1 MYLKYC
7 EGKDLEILRSKYR
20 NEIESLPLKNDDSTY
35 KNFIIYDFVMNSNGE
50 KNKFVD
56 CGAGPSSLAWLLC
69 EHFEEGHMIDIS
81 VKNSF
86 QRKNLYHNIGDF
98 FTYIES
104 HEDNTINYALDGCS
118 LTHFEYGEN
127 GNTGLLKAADSL
139 YRKIKKGGY
148 VVIASD
154 VIAHTD
160 ESYHNQNEFVKV
172 DDIFLSKN
180 KLVKG
185 SMKLI
190 EKNEFE
196 SLKHSIK
203 IEKIEAGG
211 SVANTMAG
219 ISYLK
224 GNASFIGKIN
234 TDEFGKIYKKSL
246 EKINVN
252 FSYIEKDENLPTG
265 ASIIFITPDSERTMC
280 TYLGISSQ
288 LSKNDIDEKNI
299 KDYEIIF
306 LEGYLWDKGMSEQM
320 FKQVINL
327 AKKNN
332 IKIAMSLSDIFCVSR
347 HREDFFKL
355 FINDLDI
362 LIGNENE
369 INELMQKNNLLD
381 SLNELKN
388 INKLIIIT
396 RSENG
401 SVTVL
406 NNEITN
412 CESVKVEKVLDLT
425 GAGDLFAAGFLKEYL
440 DKSNIKKCLQTGS
453 NLAAKIIQK
462 VGARLN

>member
-1 MYLKYC
+1 MSK
-7 EGKDLEILRSKYR
+7 KILGIG
-20 NEIESLPLKNDDSTY
+20 NAI
-35 KNFIIYDFVMNSNGE
+35 
-50 KNKFVD
+50 VD
-56 CGAGPSSLAWLLC
+56 
-69 EHFEEGHMIDIS
+69 
-81 VKNSF
+81 V
-86 QRKNLYHNIGDF
+86 
-98 FTYIES
+98 
-104 HEDNTINYALDGCS
+104 
-118 LTHFEYGEN
+118 
-127 GNTGLLKAADSL
+127 
-139 YRKIKKGGY
+139 
-148 VVIASD
+148 
-154 VIAHTD
+154 
-160 ESYHNQNEFVKV
+160 FVKV
-172 DDIFLSKN
+172 DDDFLLKN
-180 KLVKG
+180 NLTKG

-190 EKNEFE
+190 EKQEFE
-196 SLKHSIK
+196 SIKKTIK

-219 ISYLK
+219 IAYL
-224 GNASFIGKIN
+224 GGHASFIGKVN
-234 TDEFGKIYKKSL
+234 SDEFGKIYKKSL
-246 EKINVN
+246 EKISIS
-252 FSYIEKDENLPTG
+252 FLYSEKEENLSTG

-288 LSKNDIDEKNI
+288 LSKEDINEDYI
-299 KDYEIIF
+299 KGYEIIF
-306 LEGYLWDKGMSEQM
+306 LEGYLWDKGISEKM
-320 FKQVINL
+320 FKYVINL

-332 IKIAMSLSDIFCVSR
+332 IKVAMSLSDIFCVTR

-355 FINDLDI
+355 LKNDLNI

-381 SLNELKN
+381 SMNELKN